1 MPKASVPD
9 AHTGPVATPALGF
22 LDGGGEMGERIR
34 TFDWSDHCFGP
45 PQHWPLAIKVAV
57 SLCLHSSF
65 PIALYWGPE
74 LRLLYN
80 DASAKVT
87 ADRHPWA
94 LGRPAA
100 EVRYASWHLVGPQL
114 EAVLATGE
122 GYSASDQL
130 LPMVLHGAMTDTW
143 WTYSISPIRDENGVV
158 LGVMSQGY
166 DMTAKALA
174 EASLRAS
181 EERLTMALDASGN
194 VGTWEWDLVND
205 ILVGDERMAR
215 LYGVDPR
222 LAREGAPAS
231 AYIVHIHPDDY
242 LPFSQTMQAAF
253 VRESPVS
260 TEYRLALPDGS
271 ERWLAVQG
279 RSRNGPDGRPQRF
292 SGVTLDITEA
302 KRSEAALRHAKDE
315 REFILALVERQRAQQ
330 DPDDVMQLTA
340 EAVGRRLKVNRAGF
354 FQVIDDSII
363 QYGACWADGLPPL
376 VGSVPSASFGTELG
390 EVIRAGRTLVFGAPT
405 DALRPADAALD
416 ATGSRAGVSVPLV
429 RHGRWEAGFYLS
441 HAEPRAW
448 MPGEVAL
455 VEEVAQLCW
464 DAVARVRATA
474 RLRAMNESLA
484 GEVADRTAERDR
496 IWNVSQD
503 LLGVADTDGI
513 WQSVN
518 PAWTRVL
525 GWSADE
531 IIGKRSAWMLHP
543 DDVERSRELVMRI
556 SGGEAV
562 SGFENRFRTR
572 EGEYRTLSWRA
583 NFAEGRIYATARD
596 VTDERRRQEVLL
608 AAEERTRLVLE
619 AMDGVGVW
627 TYDVAAD
634 RFNSDASFAAL
645 YGFDASQQ
653 SNGATMAEVLARIHP
668 DDLAKVMKSIA
679 DAREATDDGEIEYRL
694 LRPDGSIR
702 WIMTRSHI
710 VLDESGLPETA
721 IGVGV
726 DVTRQRELEDRL
738 RQAQKMEAVGQLTG
752 GLAHDFNNL
761 LTAISGAMEMMQ
773 MRLKQGRI
781 ADLSRYIGAA
791 QTASARAAALIHR
804 LLAFARRQPL
814 DPKPID
820 INRLVAGMED
830 LIRGTVGP
838 GVQVEVAS
846 AAGSLPT
853 LVDPNQLE
861 NALLNLCINARDAM
875 PDGGRLTIATGS
887 ILLDEKGAMERDL
900 APGPYLSLC
909 VGDTG
914 TGMTPEVIA
923 RAFDPFFTT
932 KPMGQGTG
940 LGLSMIY
947 GFARQSGGQ
956 VRIQSVVGQGTTMCL
971 YLPRHD
977 GPIDDD
983 GQAGGSREAPRSNRG
998 EAVLVV
1004 DDEPAVRM
1012 LVTEILGELGYAA
1025 IEASDGPEALVVLQS
1040 AARIDLLV
1048 TDVGLPGGMNGRQ
1061 VADAARAARPGIPV
1075 LFITGFAENA
1085 VVGDGPLDAGMELV
1099 TKPFSMEALAA
1110 RIRDMIARA

>member
-1 MPKASVPD
+1 MPKLSVPD
-9 AHTGPVATPALGF
+9 AQTGPAMMPALGF
-22 LDGGGEMGERIR
+22 LDGGGEMGELIR
-34 TFDWSDHCFGP
+34 TFDWSSHPFGP
-45 PQHWPLAIKVAV
+45 PQGWPPAIKVAA

-80 DASAKVT
+80 DASATVI

-94 LGRPAA
+94 LGRTAA
-100 EVRYASWHLVGPQL
+100 EVRYDSWHLIGPQL
-114 EAVLATGE
+114 EGVLATGE
-122 GYSASDQL
+122 GFSTSDQHM
-130 LPMVLHGAMTDTW
+130 PMVLHGVLTDTW

-158 LGVMSQGY
+158 LGVLSQGH

-174 EASLRAS
+174 ETSLRAS
-181 EERLTMALDASGN
+181 EERLTMALEASGN
-194 VGTWEWDLVND
+194 VGTWEWDLGSNIV
-205 ILVGDERMAR
+205 VGDERVAR
-215 LYGVDPR
+215 LYGVDPEA
-222 LAREGAPAS
+222 ARKGAPS
-231 AYIVHIHPDDY
+231 TAYTANIHPDDY
-242 LPFSQTMQAAF
+242 PSVSRQM
-253 VRESPVS
+253 RESFERNIPIS
-260 TEYRLALPDGS
+260 TDYRILLPDGT
-271 ERWLAVQG
+271 ERWVAVQA
-279 RSRNGPDGRPQRF
+279 RSRNGPEGRPQLF

-302 KRSEAALRHAKDE
+302 KRNEASLRHAKDE

-340 EAVGRRLKVNRAGF
+340 EAVGRRLQAHRAGF

-363 QYGACWADGLPPL
+363 NYGACWADGLPPL
-376 VGSVPSASFGTELG
+376 TGSMPSVSFGTELG
-390 EVIRAGRTLVFGAPT
+390 ELIRAGQTFVFGAPT
-405 DALRPADAALD
+405 DTLRPAEAALD

-429 RHGRWEAGFYLS
+429 RYGRWEAGFYLS
-441 HAEPRAW
+441 HGEPRTWA
-448 MPGEVAL
+448 PGEIAL

-474 RLRAMNESLA
+474 TLRAMNESLA

-496 IWNVSQD
+496 IWDVSQD
-503 LLGVADTDGI
+503 LLGVADPDGV

-525 GWSADE
+525 GWSAEE
-531 IIGKRSAWMLHP
+531 IIGKRSGWMLHP
-543 DDVERSRELVMRI
+543 DDVERSRLQVEGVSRGQAI
-556 SGGEAV
+556 

-572 EGEYRTLSWRA
+572 DGEYRTLSWRG
-583 NFAEGRIYATARD
+583 NFADGRIYATARD
-596 VTDERRRQEVLL
+596 VTEERRRQEVLL

-634 RFNSDASFAAL
+634 RFDSDASFAGL
-645 YGFDASQQ
+645 YGFDEPQRST
-653 SNGATMAEVLARIHP
+653 GVRMAEVLSRIHP
-668 DDLAKVMKSIA
+668 EDLSKVVVSIA
-679 DAREATDDGEIEYRL
+679 AARDPSDDGEIEYRVV
-694 LRPDGSIR
+694 RPDGSIR
-702 WIMTRSHI
+702 WIMTRSHL
-710 VLDESGLPETA
+710 VLGTEGLPETA

-781 ADLSRYIGAA
+781 ADLPRYIGAA
-791 QTASARAAALIHR
+791 QTASGRAAALTHR

-838 GVQVEVAS
+838 GVQVEVAG
-846 AAGSLPT
+846 AAGMLPT

-875 PDGGRLTIATGS
+875 PDGGRLTIGTDGV
-887 ILLDEKGAMERDL
+887 LLDDRAAKERDL
-900 APGPYLSLC
+900 APGAYLTLC

-914 TGMTPEVIA
+914 TGMTPEIIA

-971 YLPRHD
+971 YLPRYD
-977 GPIDDD
+977 GAIDDD
-983 GQAGGSREAPRSNRG
+983 GQTGGSREAPRSTRG

-1025 IEASDGPEALVVLQS
+1025 IEACDGPEALVVLQS
-1040 AARIDLLV
+1040 EARIDLLV

-1110 RIRDMIARA
+1110 RIRDMIARS